1 MKSYNQQK
9 ADETGLSY
17 YQVTSGR
24 RGWNLWAKDKDE
36 ALQYLFDHYF
46 TGTRDLWPMTITLIT
61 QPTKTENGGNNN
73 G

>member
-1 MKSYNQQK
+1 MNYNQSK

-24 RGWNLWAKDKDE
+24 RGWNIWAKDEDD
-36 ALQYLFDHYF
+36 LTQYLLDNNF
-46 TGTRDLWPMTITLIT
+46 RDYCDIWPMTIKLIT
-61 QPTKTENGGNNN
+61 QPTKTKNGGNNN

>member
-1 MKSYNQQK
+1 MNYNQSK

-24 RGWNLWAKDKDE
+24 RGWNIWAKDEDD
-36 ALQYLFDHYF
+36 LTQYLLDNNFRGVCDI
-46 TGTRDLWPMTITLIT
+46 WPMTITLIT
-61 QPTKTENGGNNN
+61 QPTKTKNGGNNN